1 MSRMRRPCAISIHA
15 LFLLALLA
23 AAPGVVFAQGG
34 SVGIPENA
42 HAKSYESEWECDQ
55 GYREVKGTRSAGE
68 EFADLALFT
77 ETRGGAEVVAK
88 RSREIAAR
96 EPARS
101 AAE

>member
-34 SVGIPENA
+34 SVGMPDNA
-42 HAKSYESEWECDQ
+42 HAKSYGSGWECDQ
-55 GYREVKGTRSAGE
+55 GYREVKGTQSAGE

-77 ETRGGAEVVAK
+77 ETRGHVNTMCNTV
-88 RSREIAAR
+88 
-96 EPARS
+96 
-101 AAE
+101 